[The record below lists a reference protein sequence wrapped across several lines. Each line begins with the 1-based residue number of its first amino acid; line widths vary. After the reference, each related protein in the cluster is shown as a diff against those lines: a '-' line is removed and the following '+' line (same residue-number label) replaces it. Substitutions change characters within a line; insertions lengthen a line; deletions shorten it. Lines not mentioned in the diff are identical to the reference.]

1 MRCSRGMR
9 IAFGC
14 AAALSVLVTLVATWT
29 SPPLVPSHAVAVA
42 ARDEPRAPPAGLVQL
57 FTSVLDVV
65 REVSRSF
72 QRRDDTSAT
81 ARLLVIVEVLIGALG
96 IASCLTVRGRDKAD
110 LVYRIIDVM
119 GALFLAVALLL
130 FGLTMLGRS

>member
-1 MRCSRGMR
+1 MRCRRAMR

-14 AAALSVLVTLVATWT
+14 AAALSVLLALAATRT
-29 SPPLVPSHAVAVA
+29 TRPIPVPAHAPLEVV
-42 ARDEPRAPPAGLVQL
+42 RDAPPAGLVQL
-57 FTSVLDVV
+57 LASVLDVV

-72 QRRDDTSAT
+72 QRRDDTGAT
-81 ARLLVIVEVLIGALG
+81 VRLLVIVEVLIGALG
-96 IASCLTVRGRDKAD
+96 IASCVTVRSRDKAD

-130 FGLTMLGRS
+130 FGMTMLGRS